1 MTLHT
6 ILEKTRWLSVWKRFA
21 MQYPG
26 QTEENEQYYFNV
38 YSKLRETIPLI
49 SSTKLILDEKVSRLN
64 SMKWVT
70 VLGVLSNNEID
81 FALEFNPWAEWLGM
95 EVDSVTLVEYTE
107 SDIIAHCLFEM
118 AYVGNGKYDSVLTK
132 AKSFAIA

>member
-26 QTEENEQYYFNV
+26 QTENEQYYFNV
-38 YSKLRETIPLI
+38 YSKLLETAPLE
-49 SSTKLILDEKVSRLN
+49 STTKFIIDEKVSRLN
-64 SMKWVT
+64 AMKWIT

-81 FALEFNPWAEWLGM
+81 YALEFNPWAEWLGM
-95 EVDSVTLVEYTE
+95 EVESTTLVEYCE

-118 AYVGNGKYDSVLTK
+118 AYVGNGRYDSVLTK
-132 AKSFAIA
+132 AKSLATA